1 MNIKI
6 LQISP
11 QVPLP
16 SDDGGKISIYGI
28 TKCLSER
35 GHEIHFV
42 CYRKEADEKW
52 AQKKL
57 SEVCKPY
64 LLNVNTQNKLLP
76 ALGNLPS
83 KIPYNV
89 SKFIRKEM
97 KQFLKEF
104 FSKNQVDIIHIDN
117 LHMAWCID
125 EIKKYCDAPIVL
137 RQHNLEMKIMQR
149 FSDNTKNPLLKVFA
163 KVQARKF
170 MSYEP
175 EMCLKMD
182 MCLMITKQDEL
193 ELLALN
199 KKIKTKT
206 LSVGVEDSLFKIFQ
220 TDYERFSLFHIGNLN
235 WLPNK
240 DGLDWFIE
248 KVLPLIVKQIPEVKL
263 YVYGKNVD
271 KISIPEELNEN
282 IIGIGYVENIWT
294 EILNKNLAIV
304 PLRIG
309 SGIRI
314 KIIELLAAGYPV
326 ISTSIG
332 KEGLNLSTG
341 HDLLV
346 ADSPELFADNIVS
359 FFLEK
364 FDRESI
370 IKNGREKIFEEYSWS
385 KIGDNLEKLY
395 INLINQKKNTF

>member
-16 SDDGGKISIYGI
+16 LDDGGKISIYGI
-28 TKCLSER
+28 TKCLSDR

-42 CYRKEADEKW
+42 CYLKDADEKW
-52 AQKKL
+52 TQKKM

-76 ALGNLPS
+76 AIGNLPS
-83 KIPYNV
+83 QIPYNV

-104 FSKNQVDIIHIDN
+104 FSKNQVDIVHIDN

-125 EIKKYCDAPIVL
+125 EIKKYSDAPIVL

-149 FSDNTKNPLLKVFA
+149 FSENTKNPLLKIFA

-175 EMCLKMD
+175 AMCQKMD

-193 ELLALN
+193 DLLALN
-199 KKIKTKT
+199 NKIKAKT
-206 LSVGVEDSLFKIFQ
+206 LSVGVDDSLFKILQ

-248 KVLPLIVKQIPEVKL
+248 KVLTIIVNKIPAVKL

-271 KISIPEELNEN
+271 KISIPKELNEN
-282 IIGIGYVENIWT
+282 IIRLGYVENIWA
-294 EILNKNLAIV
+294 EIINKNLAIV

-332 KEGLNLSTG
+332 KEGLNLITG
-341 HDLLV
+341 LDLLV
-346 ADSPELFADNIVS
+346 ADSPESFAENIVS
-359 FFLEK
+359 FFLGK
-364 FDRESI
+364 IDRESI
-370 IKNGREKIFEEYSWS
+370 IKNGREKIFADYSWS
-385 KIGDNLEKLY
+385 KIGENLEKLY
-395 INLINQKKNTF
+395 TNLINQRENKL